1 MKQLFLTCRQWL
13 DRLCDKICER
23 IAAHMAKEQHS
34 YQEFVLEDKLKKVR
48 TDKKFLQ
55 LQLTKTRADLYELQQ
70 WPQKLRDV
78 ISDALLMT
86 EEQLKG
92 VSGFSVRKSETGD
105 GWETVTGFCCLGGC
119 DMDVYPFQSER
130 DALLFSVLLKAVG
143 YQPPHNIACEKCYQ
157 EYMSEQIGGI
167 DSYAE

>member
-1 MKQLFLTCRQWL
+1 MENT
-13 DRLCDKICER
+13 
-23 IAAHMAKEQHS
+23 A
-34 YQEFVLEDKLKKVR
+34 V
-48 TDKKFLQ
+48 
-55 LQLTKTRADLYELQQ
+55 
-70 WPQKLRDV
+70 LRDEMSKV
-78 ISDALLMT
+78 LQMTDAQLREISRFHVQEA
-86 EEQLKG
+86 
-92 VSGFSVRKSETGD
+92 ETGD

-130 DALLFSVLLKAVG
+130 DALLFSLLLKAVG

>member
-1 MKQLFLTCRQWL
+1 
-13 DRLCDKICER
+13 
-23 IAAHMAKEQHS
+23 
-34 YQEFVLEDKLKKVR
+34 
-48 TDKKFLQ
+48 
-55 LQLTKTRADLYELQQ
+55 
-70 WPQKLRDV
+70 
-78 ISDALLMT
+78 MT

-105 GWETVTGFCCLGGC
+105 GWETVAGFCCLGGC

-130 DALLFSVLLKAVG
+130 DALLFAALLKAVG
-143 YQPPHNIACEKCYQ
+143 YQSPHNIACEKCYQ